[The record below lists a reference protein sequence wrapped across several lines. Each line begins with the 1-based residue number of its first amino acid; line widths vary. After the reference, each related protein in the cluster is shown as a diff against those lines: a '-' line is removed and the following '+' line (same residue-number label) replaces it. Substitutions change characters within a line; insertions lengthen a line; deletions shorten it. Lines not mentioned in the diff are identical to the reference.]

1 MPVLAIVLVLAGS
14 AMQATRGSAPGQSA
28 AVEAA
33 LARVAPSL
41 VRVHVV
47 AIDYQDGRELKRESS
62 GSGTIITPEGHVL
75 TNHHVAGR
83 TRSIVCTL
91 ANREEVPASSLAP
104 IRCRTSPSCGFD
116 RRPQGNSRPRRSA
129 GRIAQSRRSRVGAR

>member
-1 MPVLAIVLVLAGS
+1 MRRLFVTLLLGSLAVS
-14 AMQATRGSAPGQSA
+14 ASAQRPPATESAV
-28 AVEAA
+28 VEAA

-47 AIDYQDGRELKRESS
+47 SIEFQDGRELKRESS
-62 GSGTIITPEGHVL
+62 GSGTIVSADGYVV

-91 ANREEVPASSLAP
+91 ATREELPAELVGTDPLSDIAVLKLRPAP
-104 IRCRTSPSCGFD
+104 V
-116 RRPQGNSRPRRSA
+116 A
-129 GRIAQSRRSRVGAR
+129 